1 MVAGLPVIK
10 SEGKIATEMNGGFS
24 FERIATDGVTGARVG
39 RANTAHG
46 SFETPAFM
54 PVGTQGT
61 VKGLTQQMLE
71 DAGAAIILGNTY
83 HLYLRPGHPTIN
95 QLGGLHKFMSWG
107 RPILTDSGG
116 FQVFSLSSLRKLTD
130 EGVQFQSHID
140 GSTHLLSPEKSMEI
154 QAALGSD
161 IVMAFDE
168 CTPFP
173 ATRDE
178 ALHSLE
184 MTNRWACRSRQHLA
198 VLHDDISAAEKT
210 GIKIVNPVQA
220 LFGINQGSIFLDLR
234 EQSLDALI
242 EIGFDGYAIGGLSV
256 GEEKSAMFDVV
267 GHIAPRMP
275 DDKPRYLMGVGT
287 PEDIIEAVALGVDMF
302 DCVMPTRNAR
312 NGQLFTSRGKLNIKN
327 SRYRDDSTQ
336 IDEACRC
343 AVCARYSRAYLR
355 HLYMSGE
362 ILGSVLSSLHN
373 VSFYLDMMGSIRQSI
388 TLGTFNEF
396 RDSFLSGLARG
407 QD

>member
-1 MVAGLPVIK
+1 MG
-10 SEGKIATEMNGGFS
+10 SESLFN
-24 FERIATDGVTGARVG
+24 RIANDESTKARTGRVT
-39 RANTAHG
+39 TAHG
-46 SFETPAFM
+46 TVDTPAFM

-71 DAGAAIILGNTY
+71 DAGASIILGNTY
-83 HLYLRPGHPTIN
+83 HLFLRPGHTRIN
-95 QLGGLHKFMSWG
+95 QLGGLHRFMSWG

-116 FQVFSLSSLRKLTD
+116 FQVFSLNELRKLTE
-130 EGVQFQSHID
+130 EGVEFQSHID
-140 GSTHLLSPEKSMEI
+140 GSTHFLSPEKSIDI

-178 ALHSLE
+178 AIASLKLTQRWARRSKQRLSDLHSDAANAE
-184 MTNRWACRSRQHLA
+184 RS
-198 VLHDDISAAEKT
+198 
-210 GIKIVNPVQA
+210 GITVVNQTQA
-220 LFGINQGSIFLDLR
+220 LFGINQGSTFLDLR
-234 EQSLDALI
+234 EQSLAGLV

-256 GEEKSAMFDVV
+256 GEEKSAMFEVV
-267 GHIAPRMP
+267 SHIAPLMP
-275 DDKPRYLMGVGT
+275 EDRPRYLMGVGT
-287 PEDIIEAVALGVDMF
+287 PEDIIGAVNLGIDMF

-327 SRYRDDSTQ
+327 ARYKKDGQPIDD
-336 IDEACRC
+336 ACRC
-343 AVCARYSRAYLR
+343 AVCARYSRAYVR

-362 ILGSVLSSLHN
+362 ILGAVLTSLHN
-373 VSFYLDMMGSIRQSI
+373 VSFYLDMMSMMRQAI
-388 TLGTFNEF
+388 TLGTFKEF
-396 RDSFLSGLARG
+396 SDSFLSGLARG